1 MKLTSQDEIE
11 ILMALDLEDSEDT
24 RSKIPFYTF
33 IDKGDYIELD
43 VFDGE
48 KMYNIFPNY
57 EAAKEAAKE
66 SMQNLFDDMGIEG
79 WRPEFVRN
87 YYRIREGDIRF
98 LVDDMVEAERE
109 AIEDELQSAVE
120 NDPTGEGMNIEDEVE
135 DRLEDMRRDYERKLS
150 DDPKDFL
157 VEELGYYSEE
167 DFFKQSFVDY
177 DLDRLFE
184 DSIDTDG
191 LAHTLASYDN
201 EEIVSGDYHIYRW
214 N

>member
-1 MKLTSQDEIE
+1 MELSTQDEIK
-11 ILMALDLEDSEDT
+11 ILEGLGFDVGDEGVAFQDMGDYVQLSIDDSEE
-24 RSKIPFYTF
+24 F
-33 IDKGDYIELD
+33 
-43 VFDGE
+43 
-48 KMYNIFPNY
+48 NIFPNY

-66 SMQNLFDDMGIEG
+66 SMQNLFDDIGIEG
-79 WRPEFVRN
+79 WNSDFVRN
-87 YYRIREGDIRF
+87 YYTIREGDIRF

-184 DSIDTDG
+184 DSIDIDG
-191 LAHTLASYDN
+191 IAHTLAAYDG
-201 EEIVSGDYHIYRW
+201 EETTVDDYHIYRW

>member
-1 MKLTSQDEIE
+1 
-11 ILMALDLEDSEDT
+11 
-24 RSKIPFYTF
+24 
-33 IDKGDYIELD
+33 
-43 VFDGE
+43 
-48 KMYNIFPNY
+48 
-57 EAAKEAAKE
+57 
-66 SMQNLFDDMGIEG
+66 
-79 WRPEFVRN
+79 
-87 YYRIREGDIRF
+87 
-98 LVDDMVEAERE
+98 MVEAERE

>member
-1 MKLTSQDEIE
+1 MFLSEEEQLKILEELEIKPFTG
-11 ILMALDLEDSEDT
+11 AKFKDVDDFVVLEHED
-24 RSKIPFYTF
+24 K
-33 IDKGDYIELD
+33 E
-43 VFDGE
+43 
-48 KMYNIFPNY
+48 YNIFPNY
-57 EAAKEAAKE
+57 EAAYEAAKE
-66 SMQNLFDDMGIEG
+66 SMRNLFDDIGIEG
-79 WRPEFVRN
+79 WRPEFVEN
-87 YYRIREGDIRF
+87 YYTIREGDISF

-120 NDPTGEGMNIEDEVE
+120 NDPTGEGMNIEDEIE
-135 DRLEDMRRDYERKLS
+135 DRLDEMRNEYERKLS

-184 DSIDTDG
+184 DSIDIDG
-191 LAHTLASYDN
+191 IGHTLASYDG
-201 EEIVSGDYHIYRW
+201 EELVLDGYYFYRH